1 MCQTVSAASAPSLE
15 VPSVHDFSKNE
26 NLMDIVESDKAERP
40 IVVQLARVALVAV
53 MVTIAVWVV
62 TNYALDSLGVSFFK

>member
-1 MCQTVSAASAPSLE
+1 
-15 VPSVHDFSKNE
+15 
-26 NLMDIVESDKAERP
+26 MDIVESVKAERP

-53 MVTIAVWVV
+53 MITIAVWVV